1 MTEQQ
6 AYFSVEQTDEQT
18 TLVIVGGSITV
29 AHASL
34 LQGLWNMLDKC
45 INTSIT
51 VNISAVT
58 EYDSLLAVLIARLEQ
73 RSNNTKITI
82 QGLTPTIERFLQLY
96 SVSAKTEIRTNKSSV
111 SERVL
116 SAVERSGATV
126 INVLYAILHFL
137 GEITIGLLL
146 AILRPSRIRW
156 TDVPFL
162 FRRAGVD
169 GFAIVTLIGG
179 LIGVIIGYQG
189 ALQLKKFGGDMFLA
203 QLVNISIT
211 RELGPL
217 MTAIIVAGRSGASFA
232 AELGTMKVGE
242 EIDALTSMG
251 LRPVRFLV
259 IPRVMATIFAIP
271 LLTFFADIAGMAGG
285 MITGVATLD
294 LTYTG
299 YLLETQRSLGLDDVF
314 LGLGKSVFF
323 GIIIASV
330 GCYKG
335 MQAQG
340 GAESVGLYTTSAVVL
355 SIFLIIA
362 SDAVFAFILQVFGI

>member
-1 MTEQQ
+1 MAEQQ

-18 TLVIVGGSITV
+18 ILVTLKGSITV

-34 LQGLWNMLDKC
+34 LQGLWSALGK
-45 INTSIT
+45 INAGCFV
-51 VNISAVT
+51 VNIADVA
-58 EYDSLLAVLIARLEQ
+58 EYDSLLAVVIARLQQ
-73 RSNNTKITI
+73 RSGNTKITI
-82 QGLTPTIERFLQLY
+82 QGLTPPIERFLQLY
-96 SVSAKTEIRTNKSSV
+96 SFTEETTQQQKFSFADSIIRT
-111 SERVL
+111 
-116 SAVERSGATV
+116 VERGGATV
-126 INVLYAILHFL
+126 INLLYALLSFL
-137 GEITIGLLL
+137 GEITIGIAL
-146 AILRPSRIRW
+146 AFLRPSRVRW
-156 TDVPFL
+156 ADVPFL

-259 IPRVMATIFAIP
+259 IPRILATIIAIP
-271 LLTFFADIAGMAGG
+271 LLTFFADIAGMIGG
-285 MITGVATLD
+285 MVTGVATLD

-299 YLLETQRSLGLDDVF
+299 YLLETQRSLGLQDLF
-314 LGLGKSVFF
+314 LGLGKSIFF